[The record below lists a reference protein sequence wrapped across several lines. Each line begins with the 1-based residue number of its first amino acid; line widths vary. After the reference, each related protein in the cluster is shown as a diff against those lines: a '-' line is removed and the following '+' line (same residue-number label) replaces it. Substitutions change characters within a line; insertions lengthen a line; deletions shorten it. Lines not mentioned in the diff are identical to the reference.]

1 MGAYDP
7 KKTLDEVNQLHVVCP
22 IFQAE
27 TSIAVCFKL
36 RELVWRGERPQQRQ
50 GCQACMRASKC
61 PINNIIWE
69 MIRKPDIDP
78 YWSTT
83 KKVVQFRDHDLEKI
97 ARVVVP
103 EKLMQSYALS
113 EKETLMIA
121 KANAAASSG
130 AVRKVRRDTSSEVE
144 REVVETAHEDA
155 DLSAAQT
162 GDMSAAINAVMK
174 GSMNE
179 QP

>member
-1 MGAYDP
+1 MGGYDP
-7 KKTLDEVNQLHVVCP
+7 KKTLDEANQLYVVCP

-50 GCQACMRASKC
+50 GCQVCMKASKC

-103 EKLMQSYALS
+103 EKMMDGYTLTD
-113 EKETLMIA
+113 KEALMIRR
-121 KANAAASSG
+121 ANAQAGNG
-130 AVRKVRRDTSSEVE
+130 AVRKVRRDTSSQVEAEVIE
-144 REVVETAHEDA
+144 RPESDDA
-155 DLSAAQT
+155 KLIAAQT
-162 GDMSAAINAVMK
+162 GDMSAAINAM
-174 GSMNE
+174 MNKDAA
-179 QP
+179 